1 MEGKA
6 GVKRT
11 LEQNEEGST
20 IASNEEIISELKK
33 ERKEAEARA
42 EEAEA
47 RAKEE
52 SEKRKEAEARAEE
65 AEARA
70 EEAAARA
77 KEESEKRQEA
87 EKARF
92 RSEFING
99 LDEICDRDSLMS
111 AIERADFG
119 GNESSDTSNGSR
131 TGAFITDTES
141 KATSRTDGI
150 QMSKF
155 YRQQVHGTSDQMDL
169 KLMTFSDELL
179 LKPLKH
185 ICQELEIDYDNLV
198 SDELKIIEKIR
209 SVLHYLSQKCEAGMS
224 EQVVQMLFTLYVDGL
239 FKKLRLEQFS
249 VVSITGQRLEASIS
263 VCVNGEIV
271 SRNLHGKADVAI
283 LYDTGSDDETVKQ
296 QILHENSIIVE
307 MKYKKLCGSNNEVA
321 SCTSQQLAQIL
332 AICKM
337 RTSSDSSTI
346 VRSILTD
353 FSRVRL
359 AVGIKEK
366 SSTSYFIST
375 LSSDPL
381 FLLGGLV
388 LMQSQD
394 LKEVI
399 SHECALNNVEDDDN
413 GDECHDEANNADCGN
428 DQDVGGT
435 RVDQNND
442 TEKDSGMSL
451 FCDFGSANK
460 CSGAENETVHT
471 LNKSMSLRKTYPKSS
486 GISMGDDDQME
497 QLHELRDAWLNE
509 WDSARLGRVYLS
521 TRNLHAKRS

>member
-1 MEGKA
+1 MEVKA
-6 GVKRT
+6 GVKRP

-20 IASNEEIISELKK
+20 IASVEKKISELYKK
-33 ERKEAEARA
+33 LKEAEARA
-42 EEAEA
+42 D
-47 RAKEE
+47 EE
-52 SEKRKEAEARAEE
+52 SERLKEAEARFDEESERLKE
-65 AEARA
+65 AEARI
-70 EEAAARA
+70 EV
-77 KEESEKRQEA
+77 A

-92 RSEFING
+92 RSEFIYN
-99 LDEICDRDSLMS
+99 LADIFDRDSLMS
-111 AIERADFG
+111 AIERADFS
-119 GNESSDTSNGSR
+119 GNESSDISTGSG
-131 TGAFITDTES
+131 TGPFITDTES
-141 KATSRTDGI
+141 KATSQTGGI

-155 YRQQVHGTSDQMDL
+155 CRQQVRGTSDHMDV
-169 KLMTFSDELL
+169 KLMTFSDELFL
-179 LKPLKH
+179 EPLKH
-185 ICQELEIDYDNLV
+185 ICQELKIDYDNLV

-209 SVLHYLSQKCEAGMS
+209 SVLHYLIQKCKAAMS
-224 EQVVQMLFTLYVDGL
+224 EQVVQILFSLYVDGL

-263 VCVNGEIV
+263 VYVNGEIV

-283 LYDTGSDDETVKQ
+283 LYNTGSDDETVKQ
-296 QILHENSIIVE
+296 QILHESSIIVE
-307 MKYKKLCGSNNEVA
+307 MKYKKLGGSDNEVA

-332 AICKM
+332 AIGKM
-337 RTSSDSSTI
+337 RTSSDSSKI

-399 SHECALNNVEDDDN
+399 SNGCALNNVEDDDN
-413 GDECHDEANNADCGN
+413 GDECHDEANDADCGD